1 MLVFAALMASKSSYT
16 AVTRL
21 TFMGTGS

>member
-1 MLVFAALMASKSSYT
+1 VLVFAALMASKSSYT